1 MSLDIKHDVHY
12 DLVLFCLHHPVAP
25 TSPTCNVTGSILPVI
40 TYQAPVEITAQNIST
55 SSFSALV
62 TVCENGQYGAI
73 CSNGFDNTAAAL
85 VCQDIVDQ
93 SYPGATVTCK
103 YFITGK

>member
-12 DLVLFCLHHPVAP
+12 DLVLFGLHHSVAP
-25 TSPTCNVTGSILPVI
+25 TSPTCNVTGSILPVFS
-40 TYQAPVEITAQNIST
+40 YQAPIETTAQNTFT
-55 SSFSALV
+55 SSFSAQV

-103 YFITGK
+103 CFTTGK